1 MLTKSEDSQDPG
13 KKGGMLSKPNGNMP
27 QQSDRPTQ
35 IGLPKKTN
43 VDGTQQMMGGGN
55 WIIIV
60 DIYR

>member
-1 MLTKSEDSQDPG
+1 
-13 KKGGMLSKPNGNMP
+13 MLSKPNGNMP

-55 WIIIV
+55 
-60 DIYR
+60 